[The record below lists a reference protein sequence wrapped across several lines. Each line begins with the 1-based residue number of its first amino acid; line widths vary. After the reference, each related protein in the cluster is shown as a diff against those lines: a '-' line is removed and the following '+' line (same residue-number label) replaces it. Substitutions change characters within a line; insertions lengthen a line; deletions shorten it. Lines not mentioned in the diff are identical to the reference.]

1 MRITECFSLALKN
14 IVSSKVRTLL
24 TMLGIIIGVAAVI
37 VIVGLGSGLERYVSD
52 SFSSMG
58 TNTLTVS
65 VQSRGSTRTMDVE
78 NMYRIVAEHPE
89 ELDLCSPTVS
99 MMGGVKIGSET
110 ASTSAS
116 GVSEDYNAIYG
127 YTIAR
132 GRGLQYSDIA
142 ARTRVCVVG
151 AYVNQAYFGGNAV
164 GQTLRVGGQA
174 LTIVGVLDQREDS
187 MSEGGGDDCL
197 YLPYSTA
204 ARLGGSRVS
213 SYVVTMVDEE
223 HMEESKAVLEQ
234 ALTGFFGSDDYYSII
249 TMSEL
254 VDAMTGMIN
263 ILVGVLTGIAAISLV
278 VGGIGIMN
286 IMLVSVTERT
296 REIGVRK
303 SLGAKERAIL
313 EQFVIE
319 AAVTSALGGVIGIAL
334 GYLLSSAATAVVAR
348 LMGEALAVA
357 PTLFAVLMAFGISA
371 GIGVLFGYLPAKKA
385 AGLNPIDALRSALD

>member
-1 MRITECFSLALKN
+1 MRITESFSLALKN
-14 IVSSKVRTLL
+14 IASSKVRTLL
-24 TMLGIIIGVAAVI
+24 TMLGIIIGV
-37 VIVGLGSGLERYVSD
+37 GLGSGMEHYIAD

-58 TNTLTVS
+58 TNTLTVT
-65 VQSRGSTRTMDVE
+65 VQARGATRTMEVE
-78 NMYRIVAEHPE
+78 DMYELVAGHPGQLE
-89 ELDLCSPTVS
+89 LCSPTVS

-110 ASTSAS
+110 TSISVS
-116 GVSEDYNAIYG
+116 GVSEDYNSIYG
-127 YTIAR
+127 YTISQ

-142 ARTRVCVVG
+142 TRARVCVVG
-151 AYVNQAYFGGNAV
+151 AYVNQARFGGNAL

-174 LTIVGVLDQREDS
+174 LTVVGVLDQREDS

-213 SYVVTMVDEE
+213 SYVVTMVDENR
-223 HMEESKAVLEQ
+223 MAQSKAALER
-234 ALTGFFGSDDYYSII
+234 ALAGFFGSDDYYNII

-254 VDAMTGMIN
+254 VDAMTGTIN
-263 ILVGVLTGIAAISLV
+263 ILVGVLAGIAAISLV

-303 SLGAKERAIL
+303 SLGAKERTIM

-319 AAVTSALGGVIGIAL
+319 AAATSALGGLIGIGL
-334 GYLLSSAATAVVAR
+334 GHLLSAAATVVVAR
-348 LMGEALAVA
+348 LMGEALTVA
-357 PTLFAVLMAFGISA
+357 PTPFAVLMAFGISA

-385 AGLNPIDALRSALD
+385 ARLNPIDALHYD

>member
-1 MRITECFSLALKN
+1 MRITESFSLALKN
-14 IVSSKVRTLL
+14 IASSKVRTLL

-37 VIVGLGSGLERYVSD
+37 VIVGLGSGLENYIAD

-58 TNTLTVS
+58 TNTLTVT
-65 VQSRGSTRTMDVE
+65 VQARGATRTMEVE
-78 NMYRIVAEHPE
+78 DMYELVAGHPGQLE
-89 ELDLCSPTVS
+89 LCSPTVS
-99 MMGGVKIGSET
+99 MMGGVKIGTET
-110 ASTSAS
+110 TSISVS
-116 GVSEDYNAIYG
+116 GVSEDYNSIYG
-127 YTIAR
+127 YTISQ

-142 ARTRVCVVG
+142 TRARVCVVG
-151 AYVNQAYFGGNAV
+151 AYVNQARFGGNAL

-174 LTIVGVLDQREDS
+174 LTVVGVLDQREDS

-213 SYVVTMVDEE
+213 SYVVTMADEDR
-223 HMEESKAVLEQ
+223 MDESKAALER
-234 ALTGFFGSDDYYSII
+234 ALTDFFGSDDYFTVI

-254 VDAMTGMIN
+254 VDTMTGMIN
-263 ILVGVLTGIAAISLV
+263 ILVGVLAGIAAISLV

-303 SLGAKERAIL
+303 SLGAKARTIM

-319 AAVTSALGGVIGIAL
+319 AAVTSALGGLIGIGL
-334 GYLLSSAATAVVAR
+334 GYLLSAAATVVVAR
-348 LMGEALAVA
+348 LMEEALTVA
-357 PTLFAVLMAFGISA
+357 PTPFAVLMAFGISA

-385 AGLNPIDALRSALD
+385 ARLNPIDALHYD

>member
-1 MRITECFSLALKN
+1 MRITESFSLALKN
-14 IVSSKVRTLL
+14 IASSKVRTLL

-37 VIVGLGSGLERYVSD
+37 VIVGLGSGLEHYIAD

-58 TNTLTVS
+58 TNTLTVT
-65 VQSRGSTRTMDVE
+65 VQARGATRTMEVE
-78 NMYRIVAEHPE
+78 DMYEIVADHPSQLE
-89 ELDLCSPTVS
+89 LCSPTVS
-99 MMGGVKIGSET
+99 MMGGVKIGTET
-110 ASTSAS
+110 TSISVS
-116 GVSEDYNAIYG
+116 GVSEDYNSIYG
-127 YTIAR
+127 YTISQ

-142 ARTRVCVVG
+142 TRARVCVVG
-151 AYVNQAYFGGNAV
+151 AYVNQARFGGNAL

-174 LTIVGVLDQREDS
+174 LTVVGVLNQREDS

-213 SYVVTMVDEE
+213 SYVVTMADEDR
-223 HMEESKAVLEQ
+223 MDESKAALEG
-234 ALTGFFGSDDYYSII
+234 ALTDFFGSDDYFSII

-254 VDAMTGMIN
+254 VDTMTGMIN
-263 ILVGVLTGIAAISLV
+263 ILVGVLAGIAAISLV

-303 SLGAKERAIL
+303 SLGAKERTIM

-319 AAVTSALGGVIGIAL
+319 AAVTSALGGLIGIGL
-334 GYLLSSAATAVVAR
+334 GYLLSAAATVVVAR
-348 LMGEALAVA
+348 LMEEALTVA
-357 PTLFAVLMAFGISA
+357 PTPFAVLMAFSISA

-385 AGLNPIDALRSALD
+385 ARLNPIDALHYD

>member
-1 MRITECFSLALKN
+1 MRMTESLSLAIKN

-37 VIVGLGSGLERYVSD
+37 VIVGLGSGLENYIAD

-65 VQSRGSTRTMDVE
+65 VQSRGATRTMEVE
-78 NMYRIVAEHPE
+78 DMYEIVAEHPE
-89 ELDLCSPTVS
+89 ELELCSPTVS

-110 ASTSAS
+110 TSTSVS
-116 GVSEDYNAIYG
+116 GVSEDYNDIYG
-127 YTIAR
+127 YIIAQ
-132 GRGLQYSDIA
+132 GRGLQYSDVA
-142 ARTRVCVVG
+142 SRAKVCVIG
-151 AYVNQAYFGGNAV
+151 AYVNQAYFGGKAV

-174 LTIVGVLDQREDS
+174 LTIVGVLDQREDA
-187 MSEGGGDDCL
+187 MEEGGSDDCL

-223 HMEESKAVLEQ
+223 RMEQSQAVLEQ
-234 ALTGFFGSDDYYSII
+234 ALTDFFGSDDYYTII

-254 VDAMTGMIN
+254 LDTMTGMIN
-263 ILVGVLTGIAAISLV
+263 ILVGVLAGIAAISLV

-303 SLGAKERAIL
+303 SLGAKERTIM

-319 AAVTSALGGVIGIAL
+319 AAVTSALGGLIGIAL
-334 GYLLSSAATAVVAR
+334 GYLLSAAATAVVAR
-348 LMGEALAVA
+348 LMGEALTVA
-357 PTLFAVLMAFGISA
+357 PTLFAVVMAFGISA

-385 AGLNPIDALRSALD
+385 ARLNPIDALHYD

>member
-1 MRITECFSLALKN
+1 MRITESFSLALKN
-14 IVSSKVRTLL
+14 IASSKVRTLL

-37 VIVGLGSGLERYVSD
+37 VIVGLGSGLERYIAE

-58 TNTLTVS
+58 ANTLTVS
-65 VQSRGSTRTMDVE
+65 VQSRGATRTMEVE
-78 NMYRIVAEHPE
+78 DMYEIVAEHPE
-89 ELDLCSPTVS
+89 ELELCSPTVS
-99 MMGGVKIGSET
+99 MMGGVKIGAET
-110 ASTSAS
+110 TSTSVS
-116 GVSEDYNAIYG
+116 GVSEDYHTIYG
-127 YTIAR
+127 YTISR

-142 ARTRVCVVG
+142 TRAKVCVVG
-151 AYVNQAYFGGNAV
+151 AYVNQALFGGNAV

-174 LTIVGVLDQREDS
+174 LTIVGVLDQRENS
-187 MSEGGGDDCL
+187 MEEGGSDDCL

-213 SYVVTMVDEE
+213 SYVVTMADEDR
-223 HMEESKAVLEQ
+223 MDQSKN
-234 ALTGFFGSDDYYSII
+234 ALDSALNEFFGSDGYYNII

-263 ILVGVLTGIAAISLV
+263 LLVGVLAGIAAISLV

-303 SLGAKERAIL
+303 SLGAKERTIM

-319 AAVTSALGGVIGIAL
+319 AAVTSALGGVIGIGL
-334 GYLLSSAATAVVAR
+334 GYLLSAAATVVVAR
-348 LMGEALAVA
+348 VMGEALTVA
-357 PTLFAVLMAFGISA
+357 PTPFAVLMAFGISA

-385 AGLNPIDALRSALD
+385 ARLNPIDALHYD

>member
-1 MRITECFSLALKN
+1 MRITESFSLALKN
-14 IVSSKVRTLL
+14 IASSKVRTLL

-37 VIVGLGSGLERYVSD
+37 VIVGLGSGLEHYIAD

-58 TNTLTVS
+58 TNTLTVT
-65 VQSRGSTRTMDVE
+65 VQARGATRTMEVE
-78 NMYRIVAEHPE
+78 DMYEIVAGHPGQLE
-89 ELDLCSPTVS
+89 LCSPTVS

-110 ASTSAS
+110 TSISVS
-116 GVSEDYNAIYG
+116 GVSEDYNSIYG
-127 YTIAR
+127 YTISQ

-142 ARTRVCVVG
+142 TRARVCVVG
-151 AYVNQAYFGGNAV
+151 AYVNQARFGGNAV
-164 GQTLRVGGQA
+164 GQTRRVGGQA
-174 LTIVGVLDQREDS
+174 LTRVGGLSQREDS

-213 SYVVTMVDEE
+213 SYVVTMVDENR
-223 HMEESKAVLEQ
+223 MAQSKAALER
-234 ALTGFFGSDDYYSII
+234 ALTEFFGSDDYYSIV

-254 VDAMTGMIN
+254 VDAMTGTIN
-263 ILVGVLTGIAAISLV
+263 ILVGVLAGIAAISLV

-303 SLGAKERAIL
+303 SLGAKERTIM

-319 AAVTSALGGVIGIAL
+319 AAVTSALGGLIGIGL
-334 GYLLSSAATAVVAR
+334 GYLLSAAATVVVAR
-348 LMGEALAVA
+348 LMEEALTVA
-357 PTLFAVLMAFGISA
+357 PTPFAVLMAFGISA

-385 AGLNPIDALRSALD
+385 ARLNPIDALHYD

>member
-1 MRITECFSLALKN
+1 MRITESFSLALKN
-14 IVSSKVRTLL
+14 IASSKVRTLL

-37 VIVGLGSGLERYVSD
+37 VIVGLGSGLEHYIAD

-58 TNTLTVS
+58 TNTLTVT
-65 VQSRGSTRTMDVE
+65 VQARGATRTMEVE
-78 NMYRIVAEHPE
+78 DMYELVAGHPGQLE
-89 ELDLCSPTVS
+89 LCSPTVS
-99 MMGGVKIGSET
+99 MMGGVKIGTET
-110 ASTSAS
+110 TSISVS
-116 GVSEDYNAIYG
+116 GVSEDYNSIYG
-127 YTIAR
+127 YTISQ

-142 ARTRVCVVG
+142 TRARVCVVG
-151 AYVNQAYFGGNAV
+151 AYVNQARFGGNAL

-174 LTIVGVLDQREDS
+174 LTVVGVLDQREDS

-213 SYVVTMVDEE
+213 SYVVTMADEDR
-223 HMEESKAVLEQ
+223 MDESKAALER
-234 ALTGFFGSDDYYSII
+234 ALTDFFGSDDYFTVI

-254 VDAMTGMIN
+254 VDTMTGMIN
-263 ILVGVLTGIAAISLV
+263 ILVGVLAGIAAISLV

-303 SLGAKERAIL
+303 SLGAKERTIM

-319 AAVTSALGGVIGIAL
+319 AAVTSALGGLIGIGL
-334 GYLLSSAATAVVAR
+334 GYLLSAAATVVVAR
-348 LMGEALAVA
+348 LMGEALTVA
-357 PTLFAVLMAFGISA
+357 PTLFAVLTAFGISA

-385 AGLNPIDALRSALD
+385 ARLNPIDALHYD

>member
-1 MRITECFSLALKN
+1 MRFTESLSLALKN

-37 VIVGLGSGLERYVSD
+37 VIVGLGSGLEHYIAD

-58 TNTLTVS
+58 TNTLTVT
-65 VQSRGSTRTMDVE
+65 VQARGATRTMEVE
-78 NMYRIVAEHPE
+78 DMYELVAGHPGQLE
-89 ELDLCSPTVS
+89 LCSPTVS
-99 MMGGVKIGSET
+99 MMGGVKIGTET
-110 ASTSAS
+110 TSISVS
-116 GVSEDYNAIYG
+116 GVSEDYNSIYG
-127 YTIAR
+127 YTISQ

-142 ARTRVCVVG
+142 TRARVCVVG
-151 AYVNQAYFGGNAV
+151 AYVNQARFGGNAL

-174 LTIVGVLDQREDS
+174 LTVVGVLDQREDS

-213 SYVVTMVDEE
+213 SYVVTMVNEDR
-223 HMEESKAVLEQ
+223 MAQSKAALER
-234 ALTGFFGSDDYYSII
+234 ALTEFFGSDDYYTIV

-254 VDAMTGMIN
+254 VDAMTGTIN
-263 ILVGVLTGIAAISLV
+263 ILVGVLAGIAAISLV

-303 SLGAKERAIL
+303 SLGAKERTIM

-319 AAVTSALGGVIGIAL
+319 AAVTSALGGLIGIGL
-334 GYLLSSAATAVVAR
+334 GYLLSAAATVVVAR
-348 LMGEALAVA
+348 LMEEALTVA
-357 PTLFAVLMAFGISA
+357 PTPFAVLMAFSISA

-385 AGLNPIDALRSALD
+385 ARLNPIDALHYD

>member
-1 MRITECFSLALKN
+1 MRITESFSLALKN
-14 IVSSKVRTLL
+14 IASSKVRTLL

-37 VIVGLGSGLERYVSD
+37 VIVGLGSGLEHYIAD

-58 TNTLTVS
+58 TNTLTVT
-65 VQSRGSTRTMDVE
+65 VQSRGATRTMEVE
-78 NMYRIVAEHPE
+78 DMYEIVADHPG
-89 ELDLCSPTVS
+89 ELELCSPTVS
-99 MMGGVKIGSET
+99 MMGGVKIGSDT
-110 ASTSAS
+110 TSTSVS
-116 GVSEDYNAIYG
+116 GVSEDYNSIYS
-127 YTIAR
+127 YTIAQ

-142 ARTRVCVVG
+142 TRAKVCVVG

-174 LTIVGVLDQREDS
+174 LTIVGVLSQREDS
-187 MSEGGGDDCL
+187 MSEGGSDDCL
-197 YLPYSTA
+197 YLPYTTA

-213 SYVVTMVDEE
+213 SYVVTMVDENR
-223 HMEESKAVLEQ
+223 MAQSKAALER
-234 ALTGFFGSDDYYSII
+234 ALTGFFGSDDYYNIV

-254 VDAMTGMIN
+254 VDTMTGTIN
-263 ILVGVLTGIAAISLV
+263 ILVGVLAGIAAISLV

-303 SLGAKERAIL
+303 SLGAKERTIM

-334 GYLLSSAATAVVAR
+334 GYLLSAAATVAAAR
-348 LMGEALAVA
+348 LLGENLTVA
-357 PTLFAVLMAFGISA
+357 PTFFAVLTAFGISA

-385 AGLNPIDALRSALD
+385 ARLNPIDALHYD

>member
-1 MRITECFSLALKN
+1 MRITESFSLALKN
-14 IVSSKVRTLL
+14 IASSKVRTLL

-37 VIVGLGSGLERYVSD
+37 VIVGLGSGLEHYIAD

-58 TNTLTVS
+58 TNTLTVT
-65 VQSRGSTRTMDVE
+65 VQARGATRTMEVE
-78 NMYRIVAEHPE
+78 DMYELVAGHPGQLE
-89 ELDLCSPTVS
+89 LCSPTVS
-99 MMGGVKIGSET
+99 MMGGVKIGTET
-110 ASTSAS
+110 TSISVS
-116 GVSEDYNAIYG
+116 GVSEDYNSIYG
-127 YTIAR
+127 YTISQ

-142 ARTRVCVVG
+142 TRARVCVVG
-151 AYVNQAYFGGNAV
+151 AYVNQARFGGNAL

-174 LTIVGVLDQREDS
+174 LTVVGVLDQREDS

-213 SYVVTMVDEE
+213 SYVVTMADEDR
-223 HMEESKAVLEQ
+223 MDESKAALER
-234 ALTGFFGSDDYYSII
+234 ALTDFFGSDDYFTVI

-254 VDAMTGMIN
+254 VDTMTGMID
-263 ILVGVLTGIAAISLV
+263 ILVGVLAGIAAISLV

-303 SLGAKERAIL
+303 SLGAKERTIM

-319 AAVTSALGGVIGIAL
+319 AAATSALGGLIGIGL
-334 GYLLSSAATAVVAR
+334 GHLLSAAATVVVAR
-348 LMGEALAVA
+348 LMGEALTVA
-357 PTLFAVLMAFGISA
+357 PTPFAVLMAFGISA

-385 AGLNPIDALRSALD
+385 ARLNPIDALHYD

>member
-1 MRITECFSLALKN
+1 MRVTESFSLALKN
-14 IVSSKVRTLL
+14 IASSKVRTLL

-37 VIVGLGSGLERYVSD
+37 VIVGLGSGLENYIAD

-58 TNTLTVS
+58 TNTLTVT
-65 VQSRGSTRTMDVE
+65 VQSRGATRTMEVDD
-78 NMYRIVAEHPE
+78 MYDIVADHPE
-89 ELDLCSPTVS
+89 ELELCSPTVS
-99 MMGGVKIGSET
+99 MAGGGKIGTET
-110 ASTSAS
+110 VSTSVS
-116 GVSEDYNAIYG
+116 GGGEDYNNIYG
-127 YTIAR
+127 YTISQ

-142 ARTRVCVVG
+142 ARARVCVVG
-151 AYVNQAYFGGNAV
+151 AYVNQAWFGGNAV

-174 LTIVGVLDQREDS
+174 LTIVGVLDQREDA
-187 MSEGGGDDCL
+187 MEEGGGDDCL

-204 ARLGGSRVS
+204 ARLGSSRVS
-213 SYVVTMVDEE
+213 SYVVTMVDEDR
-223 HMEESKAVLEQ
+223 MDRSKAVLERS
-234 ALTGFFGSDDYYSII
+234 LTDFFGSDDYYNII

-254 VDAMTGMIN
+254 LDAMTGMIN
-263 ILVGVLTGIAAISLV
+263 ILVGVLAGIAAISLV

-303 SLGAKERAIL
+303 SLGAKERTIM

-319 AAVTSALGGVIGIAL
+319 AAVTSALGGIIGIGL
-334 GYLLSSAATAVVAR
+334 GYLLSAAATVVVAK
-348 LMGEALAVA
+348 LMGEALTVA

-385 AGLNPIDALRSALD
+385 ARLNPIDALHYD

>member
-1 MRITECFSLALKN
+1 MKITECFSLALKN

-37 VIVGLGSGLERYVSD
+37 VIVGLGSGLERYISD

-78 NMYRIVAEHPE
+78 DMYRIVAEHPE

-151 AYVNQAYFGGNAV
+151 TYVNQAYFGGNAV

-263 ILVGVLTGIAAISLV
+263 ILVGVLTGITAISLV

>member
-1 MRITECFSLALKN
+1 MKLTESLSLALKN

-37 VIVGLGSGLERYVSD
+37 VIVGLGSGLENYIAD

-58 TNTLTVS
+58 TNTLTVT
-65 VQSRGSTRTMDVE
+65 VQSRGATRTMEVE
-78 NMYRIVAEHPE
+78 DMYALVEEHPQ

-99 MMGGVKIGSET
+99 MMGGVKIGTET
-110 ASTSAS
+110 VSTSVS
-116 GVSEDYNAIYG
+116 GVSEDYSSIYG
-127 YTIAR
+127 RAIAQ

-142 ARTRVCVVG
+142 SRARVCVVG
-151 AYVNQAYFGGNAV
+151 AYVNQAYFGGQAV
-164 GQTLRVGGQA
+164 GQTLRVGGQS
-174 LTIVGVLDQREDS
+174 LTIVGVLAQREDAL
-187 MSEGGGDDCL
+187 SEGGADDCL

-204 ARLGGSRVS
+204 SRLGGSRVS
-213 SYVVTMVDEE
+213 SYVVTMVDENR
-223 HMEESKAVLEQ
+223 MAQSKAVLEQ
-234 ALTGFFGSDDYYSII
+234 ALTGFFGSDDYYTII

-254 VDAMTGMIN
+254 VDTMTGMIN
-263 ILVGVLTGIAAISLV
+263 ILVGVLAGIAAISLV

-303 SLGAKERAIL
+303 SLGAKERTIM

-319 AAVTSALGGVIGIAL
+319 AAVTSALGGLIGIAL
-334 GYLLSSAATAVVAR
+334 GCLLSAAATVVAAR
-348 LMGEALAVA
+348 LLGEALTVA
-357 PTLFAVLMAFGISA
+357 PTLFAVVMAFGISA

-385 AGLNPIDALRSALD
+385 ARLNPIDALHYD

>member
-1 MRITECFSLALKN
+1 MRIAESLSLALKN

-37 VIVGLGSGLERYVSD
+37 VIVGLGSGLEHYIAD

-65 VQSRGSTRTMDVE
+65 VQSRGATRTMDVE
-78 NMYRIVAEHPE
+78 DMYAIVAEHPG
-89 ELDLCSPTVS
+89 ELELCSPTVS
-99 MMGGVKIGSET
+99 MMGGVKIGTET
-110 ASTSAS
+110 TSTSVS
-116 GVSEDYNAIYG
+116 GVSEDYNAIYS
-127 YTIAR
+127 YTISQ

-142 ARTRVCVVG
+142 TRSKVCVVG
-151 AYVNQAYFGGNAV
+151 AYVNQAWFGGNAL

-174 LTIVGVLDQREDS
+174 LTVVGVLDQREDS

-197 YLPYSTA
+197 YLPYTTA

-213 SYVVTMVDEE
+213 SYVVTMVDENR
-223 HMEESKAVLEQ
+223 MAQSKAVLEQ
-234 ALTGFFGSDDYYSII
+234 ALTRFFGSDDYFTII

-254 VDAMTGMIN
+254 VDTMTGMIN
-263 ILVGVLTGIAAISLV
+263 ILVGVLAGIAAISLV

-303 SLGAKERAIL
+303 SLGAKERTIM

-319 AAVTSALGGVIGIAL
+319 AAVTSALGGLIGIAL
-334 GYLLSSAATAVVAR
+334 GYLLSAAATAVVAQ
-348 LMGEALAVA
+348 LMGEALTVA
-357 PTLFAVLMAFGISA
+357 PTLFAVVMAFGISA

-385 AGLNPIDALRSALD
+385 ARLNPIDALHYD

>member
-1 MRITECFSLALKN
+1 MRIAESLSLALKN

-37 VIVGLGSGLERYVSD
+37 VIVGLGSGLENYIAD

-58 TNTLTVS
+58 TNTLTVT
-65 VQSRGSTRTMDVE
+65 VQSRGATRTMEVE
-78 NMYRIVAEHPE
+78 DMYKIVADHPG
-89 ELDLCSPTVS
+89 ELELCSPTVS
-99 MMGGVKIGSET
+99 MIGGVKIGSET
-110 ASTSAS
+110 TSTSVS
-116 GVSEDYNAIYG
+116 GVSEDYNHIYG
-127 YTIAR
+127 YTVAQ

-142 ARTRVCVVG
+142 TRAKVCVVG
-151 AYVNQAYFGGNAV
+151 AYMNQAYYGGSAV
-164 GQTLRVGGQA
+164 GQTLRVGGQS
-174 LTIVGVLDQREDS
+174 LTIVGVLSQREDS
-187 MSEGGGDDCL
+187 MSEGGSDDCL

-213 SYVVTMVDEE
+213 SYVITMVDEE
-223 HMEESKAVLEQ
+223 RMAQSQAVLEQ
-234 ALTGFFGSDDYYSII
+234 ALTGFFGSDDYYTII

-254 VDAMTGMIN
+254 LDTMTGMIN
-263 ILVGVLTGIAAISLV
+263 ILVGVLAGIAAISLV

-303 SLGAKERAIL
+303 SLGAKERCIM

-319 AAVTSALGGVIGIAL
+319 AAVTSALGGLIGIAL
-334 GYLLSSAATAVVAR
+334 GYLLSAAATVVVAR
-348 LMGEALAVA
+348 LMGEALTVA
-357 PTLFAVLMAFGISA
+357 PTLFAVLTAFGISA

-385 AGLNPIDALRSALD
+385 ARLNPIDALHYD

>member
-1 MRITECFSLALKN
+1 MRITESFSLALKN
-14 IVSSKVRTLL
+14 IASSKVRTLL

-37 VIVGLGSGLERYVSD
+37 VIVGLGSGLENYIAD

-58 TNTLTVS
+58 TNTLTVT
-65 VQSRGSTRTMDVE
+65 VQARGTTRTMEVE
-78 NMYRIVAEHPE
+78 DMYELVAGHPGQLE
-89 ELDLCSPTVS
+89 LCSPTVS
-99 MMGGVKIGSET
+99 MMGGVKIGTET
-110 ASTSAS
+110 TSISVS
-116 GVSEDYNAIYG
+116 GVSEDYNSIYG
-127 YTIAR
+127 YTISQ

-142 ARTRVCVVG
+142 TRARVCVVG
-151 AYVNQAYFGGNAV
+151 AYVNQARFGGNAL

-174 LTIVGVLDQREDS
+174 LTVVGVLDQREDS

-213 SYVVTMVDEE
+213 SYVVTMADEDR
-223 HMEESKAVLEQ
+223 MDESKAALER
-234 ALTGFFGSDDYYSII
+234 ALTDFFGSDDYFTVI

-254 VDAMTGMIN
+254 VDTMTGMIN
-263 ILVGVLTGIAAISLV
+263 ILVGVLAGIAAISLV

-303 SLGAKERAIL
+303 SLGAKERTIM

-319 AAVTSALGGVIGIAL
+319 AAVTSALGGLIGIGL
-334 GYLLSSAATAVVAR
+334 GYLLSAAATVVVAQ
-348 LMGEALAVA
+348 LMEEALTVA
-357 PTLFAVLMAFGISA
+357 PTPFAVLMAFSISA

-385 AGLNPIDALRSALD
+385 ARLNPIDALHYD

>member
-1 MRITECFSLALKN
+1 MRITESFSLALKN
-14 IVSSKVRTLL
+14 IASSKVRTLL

-37 VIVGLGSGLERYVSD
+37 VIVGLGSGLEHYIAD

-58 TNTLTVS
+58 TNTLTVT
-65 VQSRGSTRTMDVE
+65 VQARGATRTMEVE
-78 NMYRIVAEHPE
+78 DMYEIVAGHPGQLE
-89 ELDLCSPTVS
+89 LCSPTVS

-110 ASTSAS
+110 TSISVS
-116 GVSEDYNAIYG
+116 GVSEDYNSIYG
-127 YTIAR
+127 YTISQ

-142 ARTRVCVVG
+142 TRARVCVVG
-151 AYVNQAYFGGNAV
+151 AYVNQARFGGNAL

-174 LTIVGVLDQREDS
+174 LTVVGVLDQREDS
-187 MSEGGGDDCL
+187 MSEGGGNDCL

-213 SYVVTMVDEE
+213 SYVVTMADEDR
-223 HMEESKAVLEQ
+223 MDESKAALEG
-234 ALTGFFGSDDYYSII
+234 ALTDFFGSDDYFSII

-254 VDAMTGMIN
+254 VDTMTGMIN
-263 ILVGVLTGIAAISLV
+263 ILVGVLAGIAAISLV

-303 SLGAKERAIL
+303 SLGAKERTIM

-319 AAVTSALGGVIGIAL
+319 AAVTSALGGLIGIGL
-334 GYLLSSAATAVVAR
+334 GYLLSAAATVVVAR
-348 LMGEALAVA
+348 LMEEALTVA
-357 PTLFAVLMAFGISA
+357 PTPFAVLMAFGISA

-385 AGLNPIDALRSALD
+385 ARLNPIDALHYD

>member
-1 MRITECFSLALKN
+1 MRITESFSLALKN
-14 IVSSKVRTLL
+14 IASSKVRTLL

-37 VIVGLGSGLERYVSD
+37 VIVGLGSGLEHYIAD

-58 TNTLTVS
+58 TNTLTVT
-65 VQSRGSTRTMDVE
+65 VQARGATRTMEVE
-78 NMYRIVAEHPE
+78 DMYELVADHPGQLE
-89 ELDLCSPTVS
+89 LCSPTVS
-99 MMGGVKIGSET
+99 MMGGVKIGTET
-110 ASTSAS
+110 TSISVS
-116 GVSEDYNAIYG
+116 GVSEDYNSIYG
-127 YTIAR
+127 YTISQ

-142 ARTRVCVVG
+142 TRARVCVVG
-151 AYVNQAYFGGNAV
+151 AYVNQARFGGNAL

-174 LTIVGVLDQREDS
+174 LTVVGVLDQREDS

-213 SYVVTMVDEE
+213 SYVVTMADEDR
-223 HMEESKAVLEQ
+223 MDESKAALEG
-234 ALTGFFGSDDYYSII
+234 ALTDFFGSDDYFSII

-254 VDAMTGMIN
+254 VDTMTGMIN
-263 ILVGVLTGIAAISLV
+263 ILVGVLAGIAAISLV

-303 SLGAKERAIL
+303 SLGAKERTIM

-319 AAVTSALGGVIGIAL
+319 AAVTSALGGVIGIGL
-334 GYLLSSAATAVVAR
+334 GYLLSAAATAVAAR
-348 LMGEALAVA
+348 LLGEALTVA

-385 AGLNPIDALRSALD
+385 ARLNPIDALHYD

>member
-1 MRITECFSLALKN
+1 MRMTESFSLALKN
-14 IVSSKVRTLL
+14 IASSKVRTLL

-37 VIVGLGSGLERYVSD
+37 VIVGLGSGLEHYIAD

-58 TNTLTVS
+58 TNTLTVT
-65 VQSRGSTRTMDVE
+65 VQARGATRTMEVE
-78 NMYRIVAEHPE
+78 DMYEIVADHPSQLE
-89 ELDLCSPTVS
+89 LCSPTVS
-99 MMGGVKIGSET
+99 MMGGVKIGTET
-110 ASTSAS
+110 TSISVS
-116 GVSEDYNAIYG
+116 GVSEDYNSIYG
-127 YTIAR
+127 YTISQ

-142 ARTRVCVVG
+142 TRARVCVVG
-151 AYVNQAYFGGNAV
+151 AYVNQARFGGNAL

-174 LTIVGVLDQREDS
+174 LTVVGVLNQREDS

-213 SYVVTMVDEE
+213 SYVVTMADEDR
-223 HMEESKAVLEQ
+223 MDESKAALEG
-234 ALTGFFGSDDYYSII
+234 ALTDFFGSDDYFSII

-254 VDAMTGMIN
+254 VDTMTGMIN
-263 ILVGVLTGIAAISLV
+263 ILVGVLAGIAAISLV

-303 SLGAKERAIL
+303 SLGAKERTIM

-319 AAVTSALGGVIGIAL
+319 AAVTSALGGLIGIGL
-334 GYLLSSAATAVVAR
+334 GYLLSAAATVVVAR
-348 LMGEALAVA
+348 LMEEALTVA
-357 PTLFAVLMAFGISA
+357 PTPFAVLMAFSISA

-385 AGLNPIDALRSALD
+385 ARLNPIDALHYD

>member
-1 MRITECFSLALKN
+1 MRITESFSLALKN
-14 IVSSKVRTLL
+14 IASSKVRTLL

-37 VIVGLGSGLERYVSD
+37 VIVGLGSGLEHYIAD

-58 TNTLTVS
+58 TNTLTVT
-65 VQSRGSTRTMDVE
+65 VQARGATRTMEVE
-78 NMYRIVAEHPE
+78 DMYELVAGHPGQLE
-89 ELDLCSPTVS
+89 LCSPTVS
-99 MMGGVKIGSET
+99 MMGGVKIGTET
-110 ASTSAS
+110 TSISVS
-116 GVSEDYNAIYG
+116 GVSEDYNSIYG
-127 YTIAR
+127 YTISQ

-142 ARTRVCVVG
+142 TRARVCVVG
-151 AYVNQAYFGGNAV
+151 AYVNQARFGGNAL

-174 LTIVGVLDQREDS
+174 LTVVGVLNQREDS

-213 SYVVTMVDEE
+213 SYVVTMADEDR
-223 HMEESKAVLEQ
+223 MDESKAALER
-234 ALTGFFGSDDYYSII
+234 ALTDFFGSDDYFTII

-254 VDAMTGMIN
+254 VDTMTGMSD
-263 ILVGVLTGIAAISLV
+263 ILVGVLAGIAAISLV

-303 SLGAKERAIL
+303 SLGAKERTIM

-319 AAVTSALGGVIGIAL
+319 AAVTSALGGLIGIGL
-334 GYLLSSAATAVVAR
+334 GYLLSAAATVVVAR
-348 LMGEALAVA
+348 LMEEALTVA
-357 PTLFAVLMAFGISA
+357 PTPFAVLMAFGISA

-385 AGLNPIDALRSALD
+385 ARLNPIDALHYD

>member
-1 MRITECFSLALKN
+1 MRFTESLSLALKN
-14 IVSSKVRTLL
+14 IVSCKVRTLL

-37 VIVGLGSGLERYVSD
+37 VIVGLGSGLEHYIAD

-65 VQSRGSTRTMDVE
+65 VQSRGATRTMEVE
-78 NMYRIVAEHPE
+78 DMYEIVAGHPG
-89 ELDLCSPTVS
+89 ELELCSPTVS
-99 MMGGVKIGSET
+99 MMGGVKIGSDT
-110 ASTSAS
+110 TSTSVS
-116 GVSEDYNAIYG
+116 GVSEDYNRIYG
-127 YTIAR
+127 YTVAQ

-142 ARTRVCVVG
+142 TRAKVCVVG

-174 LTIVGVLDQREDS
+174 LTIVGVLSQREDS

-213 SYVVTMVDEE
+213 SYVVTMVDENR
-223 HMEESKAVLEQ
+223 MAQSKAALER
-234 ALTGFFGSDDYYSII
+234 ALTEFFGSDDYYSIV

-254 VDAMTGMIN
+254 VDAMTGTIN
-263 ILVGVLTGIAAISLV
+263 ILVGVLAGIAAISLV

-303 SLGAKERAIL
+303 SLGAKERTIM

-319 AAVTSALGGVIGIAL
+319 AAVTSALGGVIGIGKLLRTAL
-334 GYLLSSAATAVVAR
+334 IPGGHS
-348 LMGEALAVA
+348 
-357 PTLFAVLMAFGISA
+357 
-371 GIGVLFGYLPAKKA
+371 
-385 AGLNPIDALRSALD
+385 